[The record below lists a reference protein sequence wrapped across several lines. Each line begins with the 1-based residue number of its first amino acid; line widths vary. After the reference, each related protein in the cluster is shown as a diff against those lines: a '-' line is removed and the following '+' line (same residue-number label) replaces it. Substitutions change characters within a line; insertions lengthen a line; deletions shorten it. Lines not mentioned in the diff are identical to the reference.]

1 MEMILK
7 GPEITLRQL
16 EAFRAVVV
24 GGSVSRAAERMAI
37 SQPAVSRLVADMEQA
52 VGFQLFDRARRFQLS
67 PEGKLLYLE
76 VERAFVGVEQIARRA
91 EDIRYFRSG
100 HLRIAASPALSL
112 GLLPLVLKDF
122 RASFPAVTISAQVRS
137 SQSVA
142 EWAASGQIDLG
153 FAAPPI
159 NQLGAS
165 IDPFESVAALC
176 VVPLGHALA
185 RRETITPALLAQEQ
199 VIALG
204 PDSLLRTKIDQV
216 FVSAGLAVR
225 SSIETTMSAHAA
237 ALVSQGLG
245 VALIDPFTA
254 LSFRSADLVIKPFLP
269 AVPYDFV
276 MVMPEH
282 TGQSHLAQEFA
293 QLVAKHVSLVADK
306 VRALYT
312 QCRSPK

>member
-1 MEMILK
+1 METILK
-7 GPEITLRQL
+7 GPGMTLRQL
-16 EAFRAVVV
+16 EAFCAVVV

-37 SQPAVSRLVADMEQA
+37 SQPAVSRLVADLEQA
-52 VGFQLFDRARRFQLS
+52 VGFKLFDRARRFQLS
-67 PEGKLLYLE
+67 PEGKLLYSE

-122 RASFPAVTISAQVRS
+122 RAAFPAVTISAQVRS

-142 EWAASGQIDLG
+142 EWAATGQIDLG
-153 FAAPPI
+153 LAAPPI
-159 NQLGAS
+159 HQIGAL
-165 IDPFESVAALC
+165 INPFESIAALC
-176 VVPLGHALA
+176 ILPLKHALA
-185 RRETITPALLAQEQ
+185 ERKTITPALLAQEQ
-199 VIALG
+199 VISLG

-216 FVSAGLAVR
+216 FASAGLTVR

-254 LSFRSADLVIKPFLP
+254 LSFRGVDLVVKPFLP
-269 AVPYDFV
+269 VVSYDFV
-276 MVMPEH
+276 TVMPEQ
-282 TGQSHLAQEFA
+282 TGQSHLAQQFA
-293 QLVAKHVSLVADK
+293 RLVAKHVTLVADK
-306 VRALYT
+306 VKNLYA
-312 QCRSPK
+312 S